1 MHINEIEEYLG
12 ILRVNKCSLEIQVAE
27 AEEQIGKVRE
37 VLDSNGIPE
46 VSLSDDESTYS
57 VPSSPTLSGITD
69 LGVNSRPDGF
79 SMMSHF
85 YPRCSGTPDSG
96 SSSLSNYPRIG
107 WMETGAVQADFASE
121 VE

>member
-12 ILRVNKCSLEIQVAE
+12 ILWANKCSLEIQVAE
-27 AEEQIGKVRE
+27 AEEQIGMVRE
-37 VLDSNGIPE
+37 VLNSNGILE

-57 VPSSPTLSGITD
+57 IPCSPTLSGITD

-79 SMMSHF
+79 STMSHF
-85 YPRCSGTPDSG
+85 YPRHSGTPDSS
-96 SSSLSNYPRIG
+96 SSSLSNYPRNG
-107 WMETGAVQADFASE
+107 WMETGMVQADFASK